1 MRSPTTKAA
10 LRYWPITRSGQT
22 VTDADRKCF
31 VATAAA
37 PAPQNS
43 GTRCVF
49 GVPPALQN
57 VSSGAARYAEFRT
70 YEISLLLR
78 SRAGFAKCWRLH
90 SHPLDVAMQDSRRRK
105 MTSFAVS
112 APKTECFLLSSQ
124 LAQNPTASQSFVA
137 QRSRPHSKLRARS
150 PLSVGFS
157 EPFDPFAGF

>member
-1 MRSPTTKAA
+1 MTSPSMKAA
-10 LRYWPITRSGQT
+10 LRYGLITRSGRT

-37 PAPQNS
+37 PAPQNG

-90 SHPLDVAMQDSRRRK
+90 PPEA
-105 MTSFAVS
+105 A
-112 APKTECFLLSSQ
+112 APGG
-124 LAQNPTASQSFVA
+124 LANA
-137 QRSRPHSKLRARS
+137 SRPHSQLCTREALPDPLIPAGPACTGQSPKTAQSAARGQLITTFYCHTYL
-150 PLSVGFS
+150 PAL
-157 EPFDPFAGF
+157 